1 MNLLMNAEKEDE
13 AVGFLSQRLYV
24 IKTLVPS
31 GYEPYFRERARY
43 LSAHTSA
50 RVEGNPLNE
59 AEALVILSGDAEPD
73 QPAEIEVSNLQAAY
87 ELMEQLAED
96 ASARIDQGLIRAMN
110 SVILKDLPPTQSR
123 RRGQYRVG
131 PSLIVDSNDR
141 RTIRYRP
148 PQPTWVPD
156 LMDSLVDSIRDWLKQ
171 GTYPPPVVA
180 ALAHFGLVSI
190 HPFEDGNGRTAR
202 LLADMILRQTDW
214 CADGMLSVNQVI
226 LDERDIYYEVL
237 RETQGL
243 DFQQS
248 VDVTPFVRFHTAAL
262 STAAAALEGR
272 VVEFSQR
279 LDQWRTALSESLNER
294 QSLALMYMIDVRPIS
309 TSMYARLTDSSQ
321 SSAYADLQDLMG
333 RSIVERRGRGRNTRY
348 AIHPNLDAATDEE
361 SETSGTA

>member
-1 MNLLMNAEKEDE
+1 MLTAGKEDDD
-13 AVGFLSQRLYV
+13 VGFLSHRLYV

-73 QPAEIEVSNLQAAY
+73 EPAEIEVSNLQAAY

-96 ASARIDQGLIRAMN
+96 ASAQIDQGLIRAMN

-123 RRGQYRVG
+123 RRGQYRAG
-131 PSLIVDSNDR
+131 PSLIVDSSDR

-148 PQPTWVPD
+148 PQPAWVPD
-156 LMDSLVDSIRDWLKQ
+156 LMESLVDSIRDWLTQ
-171 GTYPPPVVA
+171 DTYPPPVVA

-214 CADGMLSVNQVI
+214 CADGMLSVSQVI

-279 LDQWRTALSESLNER
+279 LDQWRTALSEGLNER

-333 RSIVERRGRGRNTRY
+333 RRIVERRGRGRNTRY
-348 AIHPNLDAATDEE
+348 AIRPDLDAAKDEQSAE
-361 SETSGTA
+361 PDDA

>member
-1 MNLLMNAEKEDE
+1 MIQAEKEDE
-13 AVGFLSQRLYV
+13 AVGFLSHRLYV

-73 QPAEIEVSNLQAAY
+73 GPAEIEVSNLQAAY

-123 RRGQYRVG
+123 RRGQYRLG
-131 PSLIVDSNDR
+131 PSLIVDSSDR

-148 PQPTWVPD
+148 PQPAWIPD
-156 LMDSLVDSIRDWLKQ
+156 LMAGLVDSIQDWLKHN
-171 GTYPPPVVA
+171 THPPPVVA

-226 LDERDIYYEVL
+226 FNERDSYYEGL
-237 RETQGL
+237 REAQGL
-243 DFQQS
+243 DFKLS
-248 VDVTPFVRFHTAAL
+248 VDVTPFVRFHMTAL
-262 STAAAALEGR
+262 GKAAAALEDQA
-272 VVEFSQR
+272 VAFSQR
-279 LDQWRTALSESLNER
+279 LDHLRSASSHALNER
-294 QSLALMYMIDVRPIS
+294 QTLALMYMIDVRPLS

-321 SSAYADLQDLMG
+321 SSAYADLVGMVNQG
-333 RSIVERRGRGRNTRY
+333 FVVRRGKGRNTRY
-348 AIHPNLDAATDEE
+348 AIREGLFSTDDDSREKPR
-361 SETSGTA
+361 